1 MESVSINF
9 SCSIFTK
16 ISGKMYRMLA
26 SPRKFGK
33 VKRFYQIINKTD
45 SRCNYD
51 KPKSQQK
58 TKKRKQKGTM

>member
-1 MESVSINF
+1 MQSVSINF

-16 ISGKMYRMLA
+16 ILGKMDRMLA

-33 VKRFYQIINKTD
+33 VKRFQQIINKTD
-45 SRCNYD
+45 SRCNYN

-58 TKKRKQKGTM
+58 TQKRKQKGTM